1 MSTFKIK
8 YFQKT
13 KKIDNT
19 IWLDRLINQLEKQAK
34 KVWLWILLEINNSK
48 INWIPSM
55 PSMIAFEAANYWV
68 PLKNYLNNV

>member
-19 IWLDRLINQLEKQAK
+19 LWLDRLINQLEKQAK
-34 KVWLWILLEINNSK
+34 KVWVWILLEINNSK
-48 INWIPSM
+48 INWIQGM
-55 PSMIAFEAANYWV
+55 PFMIALEDVNCRV
-68 PLKNYLNNV
+68 HLKNY

>member
-19 IWLDRLINQLEKQAK
+19 LWLDRLINQLEKQAK

-48 INWIPSM
+48 INWIQGM
-55 PSMIAFEAANYWV
+55 PFMIAFEAV
-68 PLKNYLNNV
+68 K

>member
-19 IWLDRLINQLEKQAK
+19 LWLDRLINQLEKQGK
-34 KVWLWILLEINNSK
+34 KVWPWILLEINNSK
-48 INWIPSM
+48 INWIQGM
-55 PSMIAFEAANYWV
+55 PFMIAFEAAN
-68 PLKNYLNNV
+68 

>member
-19 IWLDRLINQLEKQAK
+19 LWLDRLINQLEKQAK

-48 INWIPSM
+48 INWIQGM
-55 PSMIAFEAANYWV
+55 PSMIAFEAAKYRV
-68 PLKNYLNNV
+68 PLKNY

>member
-34 KVWLWILLEINNSK
+34 KV
-48 INWIPSM
+48 
-55 PSMIAFEAANYWV
+55 
-68 PLKNYLNNV
+68 